1 MQTPGLD
8 RLHIATFFWKRR
20 AGAHNAGGT
29 HCTTNTAELE
39 LGIDL
44 QCKDPEAS
52 SYPPVSSNMGTPITW
67 SLKMGK
73 SSVNGGYSIAMFDC
87 QYQRVSATYSVD
99 GCSTECSFPTRRSF
113 ASVHLHTAVTR
124 PPFTLRDS
132 FSPPLSIY
140 LLAHHMHLNKII
152 KSTQWC
158 PMLRTAAPTQLAKA
172 SCICSG
178 SEVPCLR
185 WCHLNTWRSFRLSF
199 AIGNVQAIHLG
210 IWPTIWSWFIGP
222 THGHWSLSGLMTPL
236 CPHACDDHIHTHL
249 LDGPGWDIYTKDI
262 VCNKKHV
269 YFYIRMHINNYIYI
283 HMHIHTYMHAC
294 IALHCIALHCI
305 ALHYITLH
313 TYIYC
318 IYLYIYVNINMYT
331 YTYIYNT

>member
-73 SSVNGGYSIAMFDC
+73 SSVNGGYSVAMFDC

-124 PPFTLRDS
+124 PPFTLRES

-158 PMLRTAAPTQLAKA
+158 PMLHTAAPTQLAKA

-210 IWPTIWSWFIGP
+210 IWPTINLELI
-222 THGHWSLSGLMTPL
+222 HWTNTWALVIKWPDDSPVPPCLRW
-236 CPHACDDHIHTHL
+236 PHPHPPPWWTWLGHIHKGHSMQKT
-249 LDGPGWDIYTKDI
+249 
-262 VCNKKHV
+262 HV
-269 YFYIRMHINNYIYI
+269 YFYIRMHINNYIYTYA
-283 HMHIHTYMHAC
+283 HTYIHTC
-294 IALHCIALHCI
+294 IALHCI
-305 ALHYITLH
+305 
-313 TYIYC
+313 TYIHIS
-318 IYLYIYVNINMYT
+318 IYLYIHKQI
-331 YTYIYNT
+331 YIYLYI

>member
-1 MQTPGLD
+1 MIFRNRWSDANSWPWSTPHS
-8 RLHIATFFWKRR
+8 HI
-20 AGAHNAGGT
+20 
-29 HCTTNTAELE
+29 L
-39 LGIDL
+39 
-44 QCKDPEAS
+44 PEAAGRSAQCWWHPLYDKHGGARTWNWS
-52 SYPPVSSNMGTPITW
+52 SVQRSWGKQLPSGVIKHGKILCKW

-73 SSVNGGYSIAMFDC
+73 SSVNGGYSIAMLDC

-124 PPFTLRDS
+124 PPFTLRES

-210 IWPTIWSWFIGP
+210 IWPTMWSWFIGP
-222 THGHWSLSGLMTPL
+222 THGHWSLSGMMTPL

-262 VCNKKHV
+262 VCKK
-269 YFYIRMHINNYIYI
+269 
-283 HMHIHTYMHAC
+283 
-294 IALHCIALHCI
+294 
-305 ALHYITLH
+305 
-313 TYIYC
+313 
-318 IYLYIYVNINMYT
+318 NMY
-331 YTYIYNT
+331 ISIFVCI